1 MSEVTNAKV
10 TECLDMAIQAR
21 LNARSALSPGDR
33 SFWQVMEERWIHLA
47 QTYRETERFKHT
59 LHEAPSEPPSAP

>member
-1 MSEVTNAKV
+1 MSEVTKAKI

-47 QTYRETERFKHT
+47 ETYRETQRFTHT
-59 LHEAPSEPPSAP
+59 LHETLRETPATP